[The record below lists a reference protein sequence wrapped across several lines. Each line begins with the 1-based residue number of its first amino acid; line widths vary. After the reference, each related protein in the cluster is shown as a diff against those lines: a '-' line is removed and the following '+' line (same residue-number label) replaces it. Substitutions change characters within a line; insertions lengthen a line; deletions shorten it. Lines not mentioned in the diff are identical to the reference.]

1 MMGRSQTARPWGLG
15 LLAGLVLGLVSV
27 ALAPVALAI
36 ERQELAYVVSFGPLT
51 ALNVTTTIDL
61 TPERYR
67 VEATVAPRAW
77 IAWALPWQAHSEV
90 NGQRQADGS
99 LQPNDYL
106 ATAQWGVRLR
116 KTALTYVAGNVHVAL
131 DPPGDNDGREV
142 VPPELITDSLDP
154 VSAVLS
160 LMAAVADGHRCPL
173 NLPVFDGHRRFD
185 LATETLPGTV
195 TASDR
200 AGLPADLS
208 HQIGPITVCRL
219 HFRSLAGGW
228 RNGERAQFWRTDHPG
243 SERPPIDLWLA
254 PLSESALPVPIQVT
268 GGSAFGWVTVT
279 LSSHSLKPWP

>member
-1 MMGRSQTARPWGLG
+1 MMGRSQTTRSWGLG
-15 LLAGLVLGLVSV
+15 LLAGLALGPVSA
-27 ALAPVALAI
+27 ALAPAALAV
-36 ERQELAYVVSFGPLT
+36 ERQELAYVVSFGPLA
-51 ALNVTTTIDL
+51 ALNVTTTIEL

-90 NGQRQADGS
+90 NGQRQADGP
-99 LQPNDYL
+99 LQPDDYL

-116 KTALTYVAGNVHVAL
+116 KTALTYVAGSIHVAF
-131 DPPGDNDGREV
+131 DPPGDNDGREA

-160 LMAAVADGHRCPL
+160 LMTAVADGHRCPL

-185 LATETLPGTV
+185 LATETLSGPVAT
-195 TASDR
+195 SDR
-200 AGLPADLS
+200 AALPADLS
-208 HQIGPITVCRL
+208 QIGPITVCRL

-243 SERPPIDLWLA
+243 AERPPIDLWLA
-254 PLSESALPVPIQVT
+254 PLPESALPVPIQVM
-268 GGSAFGWVTVT
+268 GGSAFGWVTVA
-279 LSSHSLKPWP
+279 LSSHSLRTLP